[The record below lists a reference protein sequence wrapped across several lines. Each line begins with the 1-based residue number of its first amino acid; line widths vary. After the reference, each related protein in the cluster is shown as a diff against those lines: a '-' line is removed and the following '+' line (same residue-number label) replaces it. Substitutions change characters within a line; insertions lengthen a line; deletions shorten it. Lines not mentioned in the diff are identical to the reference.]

1 MANIN
6 VDKVLNTIDTTIEE
20 LKNGLKPE
28 LLSTE
33 DKVELNEDIDDII
46 KLAIKIK
53 LQYQQRQLE
62 NLIKSLDDDKVDIL
76 QIKATSLEL
85 EKAFKTMPKVA

>member
-1 MANIN
+1 MDNIN
-6 VDKVLNTIDTTIEE
+6 LDKVLNTIDTTIEE

-33 DKVELNEDIDDII
+33 DKAELNEDIDDII

-53 LQYQQRQLE
+53 LQYQQ
-62 NLIKSLDDDKVDIL
+62 
-76 QIKATSLEL
+76 
-85 EKAFKTMPKVA
+85 